1 MKKDLKYFETE
12 TKRITEEFE
21 DYKKKHMDIPK
32 IGETIK
38 ISGMEWMIL
47 DKLPDGYFAI
57 LNGFY
62 GKARML
68 DSDSSNWKE
77 SSLREELNTSFLEK
91 INTFLGENAVVEF
104 DRSLLALDGQTE
116 YGTCRDK
123 ISLLTVDEYRKYRKY
138 LPNMDK
144 WWWLITPWSTPCN
157 DYFKSVAVV
166 SASGG
171 IDGDSCNDGLGVRPV
186 CIFSSSIFESDE
198 G

>member
-1 MKKDLKYFETE
+1 MF
-12 TKRITEEFE
+12 
-21 DYKKKHMDIPK
+21 
-32 IGETIK
+32 
-38 ISGMEWMIL
+38 
-47 DKLPDGYFAI
+47 
-57 LNGFY
+57 
-62 GKARML
+62 

-91 INTFLGENAVVEF
+91 INTPFDGNAVVEF
-104 DRSLLALDGQTE
+104 DRNLLALDGQTE

-144 WWWLITPWSTPCN
+144 WWWLITPWSTPYN

-166 SASGG
+166 SSSGNVVR
-171 IDGDSCNDGLGVRPV
+171 SNCSNDNGVCPV

-198 G
+198 D

>member
-91 INTFLGENAVVEF
+91 INTFLGENAVVKF